1 MRSAPRPAIVPG
13 VWQLA
18 QLTLHSPLTR
28 ACARP
33 PSPGG
38 GSLVD
43 AVAPGARISVV
54 AISSLFNSGARERLG
69 AAAIRTPYLR
79 VVGIEDATGT
89 GQRAASFTPDEEQ
102 KFREASGPPS
112 PTPFQIDHTYSAQF
126 ARQPDVYERLVAS
139 IAPSISG
146 DYTQDI
152 KRAIACQLM
161 GGSRK
166 VTALSP
172 RWG

>member
-1 MRSAPRPAIVPG
+1 MG
-13 VWQLA
+13 
-18 QLTLHSPLTR
+18 
-28 ACARP
+28 
-33 PSPGG
+33 
-38 GSLVD
+38 
-43 AVAPGARISVV
+43 
-54 AISSLFNSGARERLG
+54 
-69 AAAIRTPYLR
+69 Y
-79 VVGIEDATGT
+79 
-89 GQRAASFTPDEEQ
+89 
-102 KFREASGPPS
+102 
-112 PTPFQIDHTYSAQF
+112 PTPRFGLITSIPAQF